1 LSRLPGIWFSPN
13 SNDLHIRFSG
23 NGYWDEGFSN
33 IKIPIGI
40 TSQILINAVGIKV
53 EVWVNGVVTQFMD
66 LPDTKI
72 TGPAI
77 LHISDPWYKPANAM
91 ISNIKMVPNTKIF
104 PELSM
109 QNALIDSPTQLTSQ
123 SMGKVTIPKDYIYI
137 DVKMML

>member
-1 LSRLPGIWFSPN
+1 
-13 SNDLHIRFSG
+13 LHFRFSG

-40 TSQILINAVGIKV
+40 TSQIFINAVGIKV

-66 LPDTKI
+66 LPDTRI
-72 TGPAI
+72 TGPSI
-77 LHISDPWYKPANAM
+77 LYISDPWSKPANAM
-91 ISNIKMVPNTKIF
+91 ISNIKMVPNTKNF

-109 QNALIDSPTQLTSQ
+109 QNALIDSPTQLTHQ